1 VNLDPVAGVAV
12 NCTTVPLEKFAL
24 QVCPQ
29 LMPEG
34 ELVTV
39 PVPVPARATVRG
51 GLTIEVLKLAV
62 TELAAFTV
70 TEQAAVPEQAPDQPA
85 KTEPAAGV
93 AVNCTAVP
101 PEKLAVHAGP
111 QLIPEGVLE
120 TLPAP
125 LPARETVSGNVCTAR
140 LKVAVTESL
149 LLALIVTVQAP
160 VPEQAPPQPAKTDPA
175 AGVAVSFTEVPVG
188 KSELHVWPQLIPE
201 GVLETFPAPDP
212 EIVTARGRVW
222 GF

>member
-1 VNLDPVAGVAV
+1 
-12 NCTTVPLEKFAL
+12 
-24 QVCPQ
+24 
-29 LMPEG
+29 MPEG

-39 PVPVPARATVRG
+39 PVPVPAGVTVTG
-51 GLTIEVLKLAV
+51 TPDELKVAI

-93 AVNCTAVP
+93 AANCTAVP
-101 PEKLAVHAGP
+101 PEKLAEHAVA

-120 TLPAP
+120 TLPVP
-125 LPARETVSGNVCTAR
+125 LPARETVRENVCTAR
-140 LKVAVTESL
+140 LKVAVTEPL
-149 LLALIVTVQAP
+149 LAALIVTEQAP
-160 VPEQAPPQPAKTDPA
+160 VPEQAPPHPAKTDPA

-212 EIVTARGRVW
+212 EIVTARGRV
-222 GF
+222 